1 MRNSLIDDNSPQLN
15 TSLNLMDQEDNFSV
29 TFNEQE
35 NTDVEMFLIQE
46 NTLLTCPIKEN
57 ENAPVALCS
66 PRTVKTS
73 ITTKAQ
79 ESTLNENTDDDSYK
93 QSEIFEGQ
101 SFKPVDNLDQQ
112 DDSSEEMDFSMDPN
126 DIMQGLKVSD

>member
-1 MRNSLIDDNSPQLN
+1 MRGSMNDDNSPQLSA
-15 TSLNLMDQEDNFSV
+15 SLNLMDQEDNFSV

-35 NTDVEMFLIQE
+35 NTDVEMFLMQE
-46 NTLLTCPIKEN
+46 NTLHICPIKEN
-57 ENAPVALCS
+57 ENPPMSLCS
-66 PRTVKTS
+66 PVTMKTS

-79 ESTLNENTDDDSYK
+79 EFTLNENTHDGSYK

-101 SFKPVDNLDQQ
+101 SFKPVDNLDKQ
-112 DDSSEEMDFSMDPN
+112 DDSSEEIDLSMDPN